1 MTGRCVHTFGD
12 KNKQTQRKYE
22 ILKNIQMTVELY
34 KRADNL
40 NQTGARSV
48 PALKQKS
55 NPIEDLQTSMLQQFQ
70 HLSGQ
75 LKAEIRHGIDAKQG
89 KTSED
94 VATTQPKYRTLD
106 AFHREEP
113 NQKYTRDSKG
123 ALVTSETRGDHV
135 PELRTLTKPTIEN
148 GDIRKM

>member
-1 MTGRCVHTFGD
+1 MT
-12 KNKQTQRKYE
+12 
-22 ILKNIQMTVELY
+22 LELY

-48 PALKQKS
+48 PALKQRS
-55 NPIEDLQTSMLQQFQ
+55 SPTEDLQTTMLQQFQ

-75 LKAEIRHGIDAKQG
+75 LKAEIRRGIDARLG
-89 KTSED
+89 KKSED
-94 VATTQPKYRTLD
+94 AATTQPKYRTFD
-106 AFHREEP
+106 AVHREEP
-113 NQKYTRDSKG
+113 NQKYTRDSKE
-123 ALVTSETRGDHV
+123 ALITSETRGDHV